1 VPGTAA
7 AVPGTLCGVLLVVAA
22 TERELELVRGVD
34 TFCCGIGPVE
44 AALQTAWVLTE
55 RRPDAVLH
63 LGIAGARRL
72 APPTLVLGS
81 ESVYEDA
88 RGPLVVARVEPS
100 AGLLERARAALPDAH
115 VLPIGTSARVG
126 GTSACEVEAME
137 GFGVLRAAA
146 AAGVAA
152 VELRAISN
160 LIDEP
165 DRGKWRFDEAFAAL
179 ADAVFRLVD
188 SRAIP

>member
-1 VPGTAA
+1 VPGTAV
-7 AVPGTLCGVLLVVAA
+7 AVPGTLCSVLLVVAA
-22 TERELELVRGVD
+22 TERELELARGVD

-44 AALQTAWVLTE
+44 AALQTAHALAE
-55 RRPDAVLH
+55 RRPEAVLH
-63 LGIAGARRL
+63 IGIAGARTL

-88 RGPLVVARVEPS
+88 RGPLVVARIEPD
-100 AGLLERARAALPDAH
+100 AALLERARAALPDAH
-115 VLPIGTSARVG
+115 VLPIGTSAHVG

-146 AAGVAA
+146 VAGVAA

-160 LIDEP
+160 AIDEP
-165 DRGKWRFDEAFAAL
+165 DRGRWRFDEALAAL
-179 ADAVFRLVD
+179 AEAVSRLVD
-188 SRAIP
+188 SRAIL

>member
-1 VPGTAA
+1 MPGTAV

-44 AALQTAWVLTE
+44 AALRTARSLAE
-55 RRPDAVLH
+55 RRPDALLH
-63 LGIAGARRL
+63 IGIAGARSL
-72 APPTLVLGS
+72 EPPALVLGS
-81 ESVYEDA
+81 ESIYEDA
-88 RGPLVVARVEPS
+88 RGSLVAARVGPDAS
-100 AGLLERARAALPDAH
+100 LLERARAALPDAH

-152 VELRAISN
+152 VELRSVSN
-160 LIDEP
+160 PIDEP
-165 DRGKWRFDEAFAAL
+165 DRARWRFDDAFAAL
-179 ADAVFRLVD
+179 ADAVARLVD
-188 SRAIP
+188 SRAIA

>member
-1 VPGTAA
+1 VPGTAV

-44 AALQTAWVLTE
+44 AAVWTSRVLAE
-55 RRPDAVLH
+55 QRPEALLH
-63 LGIAGARRL
+63 IGIAGARTL
-72 APPTLVLGS
+72 EPPSLVLGS

-88 RGPLVVARVEPS
+88 RGPLVVSRVEPD
-100 AGLLERARAALPDAH
+100 AALLERARAALPDAH
-115 VLPIGTSARVG
+115 VLPIGTSAHVG
-126 GTSACEVEAME
+126 GTRACEVEAME

-146 AAGVAA
+146 GAGIAA

-160 LIDEP
+160 RIDEP
-165 DRGKWRFDEAFAAL
+165 DRGRWRFDEALAAL
-179 ADAVFRLVD
+179 AAAVSRLVE